1 MVPTAG
7 AMPLFQIPVVT
18 VPTVVNDEVTT
29 VLFKMVLVNVPASAV
44 TVELVPNAMAVPLT
58 VKVEFDKLEFG
69 IADVINEPE
78 LTDKPVP

>member
-1 MVPTAG
+1 MQ
-7 AMPLFQIPVVT
+7 M
-18 VPTVVNDEVTT
+18 
-29 VLFKMVLVNVPASAV
+29 PASAV